1 MLFLVCSICH
11 SETQCISSFELKGNK
26 NVCYISRL
34 RERLNSAFKL
44 KIFFSISPL
53 LQLNSAV
60 LAKKQS
66 YRHWESQSLL
76 ESIKD
81 NWTKIN
87 TQTDLQIQERFF
99 FPWNKMCIEHKNF
112 SFLFFE
118 FEGICI
124 DYFIY
129 SSFSLLVPFLSM
141 TIFLPYNIR
150 EVLT

>member
-87 TQTDLQIQERFF
+87 TQTELQIQERFF
-99 FPWNKMCIEHKNF
+99 FPEIKCALNIRI
-112 SFLFFE
+112 FLFFE